1 MLRRTI
7 CKRMLSGKDILQ
19 MLHNLSETN
28 SSDEKSDLS
37 RDACIP
43 GNASEPTSSDECFTE
58 IAQNDFSSEFQK
70 EENSSINIDSQ
81 HSRSAGTVFKQNSQA
96 R

>member
-19 MLHNLSETN
+19 MLHILSESN
-28 SSDEKSDLS
+28 SSDEKSELS
-37 RDACIP
+37 RDAYIP
-43 GNASEPTSSDECFTE
+43 GIASEPSSRDECFTE

-70 EENSSINIDSQ
+70 EENSSINTNPQ
-81 HSRSAGTVFKQNSQA
+81 HARSA
-96 R
+96 